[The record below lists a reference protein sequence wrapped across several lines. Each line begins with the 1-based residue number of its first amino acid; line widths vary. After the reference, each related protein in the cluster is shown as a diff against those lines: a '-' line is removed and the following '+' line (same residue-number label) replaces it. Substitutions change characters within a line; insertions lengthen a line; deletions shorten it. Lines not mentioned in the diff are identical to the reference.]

1 MQFNFDFEAGP
12 GKMVGRPSSL
22 ADSFEMRNIGRDSD
36 LLISGLR
43 FLISSHI
50 RFPIARFLTNK
61 EGASDAWKIF
71 LFCVLSV
78 L

>member
-1 MQFNFDFEAGP
+1 
-12 GKMVGRPSSL
+12 MVGGPSSL

-61 EGASDAWKIF
+61 EGASDAWKYF
-71 LFCVLSV
+71 LCVVCSEA
-78 L
+78 